1 LQNSCQNFNH
11 YKYVNN
17 KLKEKI
23 PMSELDKTIEELEAE
38 VQAELDEAAQ
48 DAPTKGAA
56 KADSMEKAEGEVQDL
71 GGAGEGSLDAKSGS
85 HNNAAKAKKVSG
97 DAQQKGS
104 KGDMGGDAT
113 ATKVKEP
120 LAAGTEIEHDGEELE
135 EGAMKKADMIAA
147 MMDKM
152 EMMKATELKAA
163 YGSMMKPKEEEVE
176 KKEVDEST
184 LEDRLSSVD
193 VSEDVTALT
202 QGEELSEEFKDK
214 AATIFEAAVKSK
226 LRSEVER
233 IEEAKTQEVAE
244 EVNRVRD
251 ELTEKVD
258 SYMNYVV
265 EEWMKENEIAV
276 ERGLKGE
283 IAEDF
288 ISGLKNLFTE
298 HYIDVPDEKYD
309 ILGTQSEKIDELE
322 AKLNEQIEKTADLKK
337 SHDVLVRESV
347 FAEVASDLAD
357 TEVEKFKS
365 LAEDVE
371 FNNEESFKEKLDT
384 LKESYFPK
392 ATTIAES
399 VDTETDGSESYDT
412 TGAMS
417 AYMAA
422 ISKNVKRAD

>member
-1 LQNSCQNFNH
+1 MC
-11 YKYVNN
+11 
-17 KLKEKI
+17 I
-23 PMSELDKTIEELEAE
+23 RDR
-38 VQAELDEAAQ
+38 

-56 KADSMEKAEGEVQDL
+56 KGDAMDKVEGEVQDL
-71 GGAGEGSLDAKSGS
+71 GGAGADTPEEKSAS

-97 DAQQKGS
+97 DPQQKGAA
-104 KGDMGGDAT
+104 GEEGGEPS
-113 ATKVKEP
+113 ATKIKEP
-120 LAAGTEIEHDGEELE
+120 LAAGDQVDHDGEELE
-135 EGAMKKADMIAA
+135 EGKMTKAEMINAMYEKIKT
-147 MMDKM
+147 M
-152 EMMKATELKAA
+152 EKMKASDIQAA
-163 YGSMMKPKEEEVE
+163 YGAMMKDSMHGDEEE
-176 KKEVDEST
+176 KMDEST
-184 LEDRLSSVD
+184 LDERLASVD
-193 VSEDVTALT
+193 VSEDVTALVE
-202 QGEELSEEFKDK
+202 GEELTEEFKEK
-214 AATIFEAAVKSK
+214 ASTIFEAAVKSK

-233 IEEAKTQEVAE
+233 IEEAKTQEIAE
-244 EVNRVRD
+244 EINRVRD

-258 SYMNYVV
+258 AYMNYVV
-265 EEWMKENEIAV
+265 EEWMKENEIAI

-288 ISGLKNLFTE
+288 ISGLKSLFEE

-322 AKLNEQIEKTADLKK
+322 AKLNEQIEKTAAMKK
-337 SHDVLVRESV
+337 QNDQLVRESV

-365 LAEDVE
+365 LAEDVDFTDE
-371 FNNEESFKEKLDT
+371 GSFRSKLDT

-399 VDTETDGSESYDT
+399 VDSETDGSESFDT

-422 ISKNVKRAD
+422 ISKNVKRAKD

>member
-1 LQNSCQNFNH
+1 
-11 YKYVNN
+11 
-17 KLKEKI
+17 
-23 PMSELDKTIEELEAE
+23 
-38 VQAELDEAAQ
+38 
-48 DAPTKGAA
+48 
-56 KADSMEKAEGEVQDL
+56 
-71 GGAGEGSLDAKSGS
+71 
-85 HNNAAKAKKVSG
+85 
-97 DAQQKGS
+97 
-104 KGDMGGDAT
+104 
-113 ATKVKEP
+113 
-120 LAAGTEIEHDGEELE
+120 
-135 EGAMKKADMIAA
+135 MKKSDMIAA
-147 MMDKM
+147 MMSKI